1 MSESDDEIPA
11 VARPKQGETGFD
23 LEAALASVVG
33 LRVEVPGDAF
43 TAETLGTE
51 RRGNGILIGERGL
64 VLTIGYLVIEAE
76 QIWISTSR
84 GTVAQGH
91 VLAYDQATGFG
102 LIQALGSLG
111 VPALPL
117 GPSSGLE
124 EGTPVIV
131 AGSRGLRT
139 ALSAR
144 IVDRRPFAGYW
155 EYYLEEALFTAPA
168 HPHWGGAAV
177 ISQEGRLIGV
187 GSLLVQEAAQGRPSV
202 VGNMAVPAD
211 LLADV
216 LDEMLR
222 YGRSRAAD
230 RPWLGLY
237 AADGRSGIVVTGVAA
252 KGPAAA
258 AGLAEGD
265 MVVGIEGEAVAEVAE
280 LWQRLWATG
289 APGVRV
295 RLTILRNGEPRQ
307 IELQSVDRHAFLKQ
321 PRLH

>member
-1 MSESDDEIPA
+1 
-11 VARPKQGETGFD
+11 
-23 LEAALASVVG
+23 
-33 LRVEVPGDAF
+33 
-43 TAETLGTE
+43 
-51 RRGNGILIGERGL
+51 
-64 VLTIGYLVIEAE
+64 
-76 QIWISTSR
+76 
-84 GTVAQGH
+84 
-91 VLAYDQATGFG
+91 
-102 LIQALGSLG
+102 
-111 VPALPL
+111 
-117 GPSSGLE
+117 
-124 EGTPVIV
+124 
-131 AGSRGLRT
+131 
-139 ALSAR
+139 
-144 IVDRRPFAGYW
+144 
-155 EYYLEEALFTAPA
+155 
-168 HPHWGGAAV
+168 
-177 ISQEGRLIGV
+177 
-187 GSLLVQEAAQGRPSV
+187 V

-289 APGVRV
+289 SPGVRV